1 MKMTLPFKPHVLALI
16 CSAGLCAASTGLYIK
31 SRTVEAPVEPQ
42 STQLAVSD
50 AAAVTFPA
58 TVSAPPVTPAVV
70 KSAFS
75 TAQID
80 QWVAPVALYPDA
92 LLSQVLMA
100 STYPTNVAQAVQWSH
115 DNPLKQGDAA
125 IQAVSDQPWD
135 ASVKSLVAF
144 PQLMALMGENPQWVQ
159 NLGDAFLAQ
168 PQDVMDSVQRLRQL
182 AQQTGSLKSST
193 EQKVITTTKKA
204 VPVKQTV
211 TAPVIPSNTVLTAN
225 PVITEP
231 ATTVISIEPA
241 NPDVVY
247 IPNYNPTVVYG
258 NWANTA
264 YPPVYLP
271 PPAGEPFVDSFV
283 RGFGYSM
290 GVATTYALFSSID
303 WDDDDHD
310 HHHHDNDDYH
320 HHDGGHRDGN
330 DWQHNGDNINIDVNN
345 FNRITGEHLTDKNMA
360 WRHNPNYRNGVPY
373 HDQDMAK
380 RFHQTDVNGGMS
392 ATQLP
397 APTRD
402 SQRQAAANQFQQRT
416 HAAPVITRD
425 TQRQAAAQRF
435 NEAEHYGSY
444 DDFHDFSRRQPL
456 TQQQKDAAPVITRD
470 TQRQAAAQRF
480 NEAEHYGS
488 YDDFHDFSRR
498 QPLTQQQKDAAR
510 QRYQSA
516 SPEQRQAVRERMQ
529 TNPKIQQR
537 REAARERIQS
547 ASPEQR
553 QAVRE
558 KMQTNPQNQQR
569 RDAARERIQSASPEQ
584 RQVFKEKVQQRPL
597 NQQQRDNARQRVQS
611 ASPEQRQVF
620 REKVQESRP
629 QRLNDS
635 NHTVRLNNEQRS
647 AVRERLSERG
657 ARRLER

>member
-16 CSAGLCAASTGLYIK
+16 CSAGLCAASAGLYIK
-31 SRTVEAPVEPQ
+31 SRTVEAPVEAQ
-42 STQLAVSD
+42 STQQTAPDIS
-50 AAAVTFPA
+50 AVTLPA
-58 TVSAPPVTPAVV
+58 TVSVPPVTPAVV

-80 QWVAPVALYPDA
+80 QWVAPVALYPDS

-100 STYPTNVAQAVQWSH
+100 STYPANVAQAVQWSH

-193 EQKVITTTKKA
+193 EQKIITTTKKV
-204 VPVKQTV
+204 VPVNQPAN
-211 TAPVIPSNTVLTAN
+211 APATQSNTVSTSSPVVAE
-225 PVITEP
+225 PAPTVIT
-231 ATTVISIEPA
+231 IEPA

-247 IPNYNPTVVYG
+247 IPNYNPNVVYG
-258 NWANTA
+258 SWANTA

-310 HHHHDNDDYH
+310 HHHHDDDDYH

-397 APTRD
+397 ALSRD
-402 SQRQAAANQFQQRT
+402 SQRQAAASQFQQRT

-435 NEAEHYGSY
+435 NEAEHNGSY
-444 DDFHDFSRRQPL
+444 DDFREFSR
-456 TQQQKDAAPVITRD
+456 
-470 TQRQAAAQRF
+470 
-480 NEAEHYGS
+480 H
-488 YDDFHDFSRR
+488 

-516 SPEQRQAVRERMQ
+516 SPEQRQAVREKIQ
-529 TNPKIQQR
+529 ANPQNQQR
-537 REAARERIQS
+537 REAARQRIQS
-547 ASPEQR
+547 ASPEL
-553 QAVRE
+553 
-558 KMQTNPQNQQR
+558 
-569 RDAARERIQSASPEQ
+569 

-597 NQQQRDNARQRVQS
+597 NQEQRDNARQRVQS
-611 ASPEQRQVF
+611 ASPEQRPFF

-635 NHTVRLNNEQRS
+635 NRTARLNNEQRS

>member
-1 MKMTLPFKPHVLALI
+1 MKMILPFKPHVLALI

-50 AAAVTFPA
+50 AAAVTLPA

-80 QWVAPVALYPDA
+80 QWVAPVALYPDS

-100 STYPTNVAQAVQWSH
+100 STYPANVAQAVQWSH

-211 TAPVIPSNTVLTAN
+211 TAPVIPSNTVSTAT

-231 ATTVISIEPA
+231 ATTVISIEPG

-310 HHHHDNDDYH
+310 HHHHDDDDYHHDDDDYH

-330 DWQHNGDNINIDVNN
+330 GWQHNGDNINIDVNN

-402 SQRQAAANQFQQRT
+402 SQRQAAASQFQQRT
-416 HAAPVITRD
+416 HAAPVITQD

-444 DDFHDFSRRQPL
+444 DDFR
-456 TQQQKDAAPVITRD
+456 
-470 TQRQAAAQRF
+470 
-480 NEAEHYGS
+480 
-488 YDDFHDFSRR
+488 DFSRR

-516 SPEQRQAVRERMQ
+516 SPEQRQAVREKMQ
-529 TNPKIQQR
+529 TNPQIQQR
-537 REAARERIQS
+537 REAARQRIQS

-558 KMQTNPQNQQR
+558 KMQTNPQKQQR
-569 RDAARERIQSASPEQ
+569 REAARERIQSATPEQ

-597 NQQQRDNARQRVQS
+597 NQQQRDNARQRIQS

>member
-1 MKMTLPFKPHVLALI
+1 MKMTLPFIPHVLALI

-42 STQLAVSD
+42 STQQTAPD
-50 AAAVTFPA
+50 ITAVTLPA
-58 TVSAPPVTPAVV
+58 TVSAPPVTPVTPAVV

-80 QWVAPVALYPDA
+80 QWVAPVALYPDS

-100 STYPTNVAQAVQWSH
+100 STYPANVAQAVQWSH

-211 TAPVIPSNTVLTAN
+211 TAPVIPSNTVLTAS

-271 PPAGEPFVDSFV
+271 PPAGEPFIDSFV

-310 HHHHDNDDYH
+310 HHHHDDDDYH

-330 DWQHNGDNINIDVNN
+330 GWQHNGDNINIDVNN

-402 SQRQAAANQFQQRT
+402 SQRQAAASQFQQRT

-435 NEAEHYGSY
+435 NEAENYGSY
-444 DDFHDFSRRQPL
+444 DDFR
-456 TQQQKDAAPVITRD
+456 
-470 TQRQAAAQRF
+470 
-480 NEAEHYGS
+480 
-488 YDDFHDFSRR
+488 DFSRR

-516 SPEQRQAVRERMQ
+516 SPEQRQAVRE
-529 TNPKIQQR
+529 
-537 REAARERIQS
+537 
-547 ASPEQR
+547 
-553 QAVRE
+553 
-558 KMQTNPQNQQR
+558 KMQTNPQIQQR

-657 ARRLER
+657 ARRQER

>member
-1 MKMTLPFKPHVLALI
+1 MKMTLPFKLHVLALI
-16 CSAGLCAASTGLYIK
+16 CSAGLCAASAGLYIK
-31 SRTVEAPVEPQ
+31 SRTVEAPVEAQ
-42 STQLAVSD
+42 STQQTAPDIS
-50 AAAVTFPA
+50 AVTLPA
-58 TVSAPPVTPAVV
+58 TVSVPPVTPAVV

-80 QWVAPVALYPDA
+80 QWVAPVALYPDS

-100 STYPTNVAQAVQWSH
+100 STYPANVAQAVQWSH

-135 ASVKSLVAF
+135 ASVKSLVTF

-193 EQKVITTTKKA
+193 EQKIITTTKKV
-204 VPVKQTV
+204 VPVNQPAN
-211 TAPVIPSNTVLTAN
+211 APATQSNTVSTSSPVVAE
-225 PVITEP
+225 PAPTVIT
-231 ATTVISIEPA
+231 IEPA

-247 IPNYNPTVVYG
+247 IPNYNPNVVYG
-258 NWANTA
+258 SWANTA

-310 HHHHDNDDYH
+310 HHHHDDDDYH

-397 APTRD
+397 ALSRD
-402 SQRQAAANQFQQRT
+402 SQRQAAASQFQQRT

-435 NEAEHYGSY
+435 NEAEHNGSY
-444 DDFHDFSRRQPL
+444 DDFREFSR
-456 TQQQKDAAPVITRD
+456 
-470 TQRQAAAQRF
+470 
-480 NEAEHYGS
+480 H
-488 YDDFHDFSRR
+488 

-516 SPEQRQAVRERMQ
+516 SPEQRQAVREKIQ
-529 TNPKIQQR
+529 ANPQNQQR
-537 REAARERIQS
+537 REAARQRIQS
-547 ASPEQR
+547 ASPEL
-553 QAVRE
+553 
-558 KMQTNPQNQQR
+558 
-569 RDAARERIQSASPEQ
+569 

-597 NQQQRDNARQRVQS
+597 NQEQRDNARQRVQS
-611 ASPEQRQVF
+611 ASPEQRPFF

-635 NHTVRLNNEQRS
+635 NRTARLNNEQWS

>member
-16 CSAGLCAASTGLYIK
+16 CSAGLCAASAGLYIK
-31 SRTVEAPVEPQ
+31 SRTVEAPVEAQ
-42 STQLAVSD
+42 STQQTAPDIS
-50 AAAVTFPA
+50 AVTLPA
-58 TVSAPPVTPAVV
+58 TVSVPPVTPAVV
-70 KSAFS
+70 KSTFS

-80 QWVAPVALYPDA
+80 QWVAPVALYPDS

-100 STYPTNVAQAVQWSH
+100 STYPANVAQAVQWSH

-193 EQKVITTTKKA
+193 EQKIITTTKKV
-204 VPVKQTV
+204 VPVNQPAN
-211 TAPVIPSNTVLTAN
+211 APATQSNTVSTSSPVVAE
-225 PVITEP
+225 PAPTVIT
-231 ATTVISIEPA
+231 IEPA

-247 IPNYNPTVVYG
+247 IPNYNPNVVYG
-258 NWANTA
+258 SWANTA

-310 HHHHDNDDYH
+310 HHHHDDDDYH

-360 WRHNPNYRNGVPY
+360 WRHNPNYRNGMPY
-373 HDQDMAK
+373 HDQDMTK
-380 RFHQTDVNGGMS
+380 RFHQTDVKGGMS
-392 ATQLP
+392 ATPLP

-402 SQRQAAANQFQQRT
+402 SQRQAAASQFQQRT
-416 HAAPVITRD
+416 HAAPVTTRD

-435 NEAEHYGSY
+435 NEAEHYGNY
-444 DDFHDFSRRQPL
+444 DDFRDFS
-456 TQQQKDAAPVITRD
+456 
-470 TQRQAAAQRF
+470 
-480 NEAEHYGS
+480 H
-488 YDDFHDFSRR
+488 H

-516 SPEQRQAVRERMQ
+516 SPEQRQAVREKIQ
-529 TNPKIQQR
+529 ANPQNQQR
-537 REAARERIQS
+537 REAARQRIQS

-558 KMQTNPQNQQR
+558 KM
-569 RDAARERIQSASPEQ
+569 
-584 RQVFKEKVQQRPL
+584 
-597 NQQQRDNARQRVQS
+597 
-611 ASPEQRQVF
+611 
-620 REKVQESRP
+620 
-629 QRLNDS
+629 
-635 NHTVRLNNEQRS
+635 
-647 AVRERLSERG
+647 
-657 ARRLER
+657 

>member
-16 CSAGLCAASTGLYIK
+16 CSAGLCAASAGLYIK
-31 SRTVEAPVEPQ
+31 SRTVEAPVEAQ
-42 STQLAVSD
+42 STQQTAPDIS
-50 AAAVTFPA
+50 AVTLPA

-70 KSAFS
+70 KSTFS

-80 QWVAPVALYPDA
+80 QWVAPVALYPDS

-100 STYPTNVAQAVQWSH
+100 STYPANVAQAVQWSH

-125 IQAVSDQPWD
+125 IQSVSDQPWD

-193 EQKVITTTKKA
+193 EQKIITTTKKV
-204 VPVKQTV
+204 VPVNQPAN
-211 TAPVIPSNTVLTAN
+211 APATQSNTVSTSSPVVAE
-225 PVITEP
+225 PAPTVIT
-231 ATTVISIEPA
+231 IEPA

-247 IPNYNPTVVYG
+247 IPNYNPNVVYG
-258 NWANTA
+258 SWANTA

-310 HHHHDNDDYH
+310 HHHHDDDDYH

-330 DWQHNGDNINIDVNN
+330 GWQHNGDNINIDVNN

-397 APTRD
+397 ALSRD
-402 SQRQAAANQFQQRT
+402 SQRQAAASQFQQRT
-416 HAAPVITRD
+416 H
-425 TQRQAAAQRF
+425 
-435 NEAEHYGSY
+435 
-444 DDFHDFSRRQPL
+444 
-456 TQQQKDAAPVITRD
+456 AAPVITRD

-569 RDAARERIQSASPEQ
+569 REAARQRIQSASPEQ

-597 NQQQRDNARQRVQS
+597 NQEQRDNARQRVQS
-611 ASPEQRQVF
+611 ASPEQRPFF

-635 NHTVRLNNEQRS
+635 NRTARLNNEQRS
-647 AVRERLSERG
+647 TVRERLSERG

>member
-1 MKMTLPFKPHVLALI
+1 
-16 CSAGLCAASTGLYIK
+16 
-31 SRTVEAPVEPQ
+31 
-42 STQLAVSD
+42 
-50 AAAVTFPA
+50 
-58 TVSAPPVTPAVV
+58 
-70 KSAFS
+70 
-75 TAQID
+75 
-80 QWVAPVALYPDA
+80 
-92 LLSQVLMA
+92 
-100 STYPTNVAQAVQWSH
+100 
-115 DNPLKQGDAA
+115 
-125 IQAVSDQPWD
+125 
-135 ASVKSLVAF
+135 
-144 PQLMALMGENPQWVQ
+144 MALMGENPQWVQ

-193 EQKVITTTKKA
+193 EQKIITTTKKV
-204 VPVKQTV
+204 VPVNQPAN
-211 TAPVIPSNTVLTAN
+211 APATQSNTVSTSS
-225 PVITEP
+225 PVVAEP
-231 ATTVISIEPA
+231 APTVIAIEPA

-247 IPNYNPTVVYG
+247 IPNYNPNVVYG
-258 NWANTA
+258 SWANTA

-310 HHHHDNDDYH
+310 HHHHDDDDYH

-360 WRHNPNYRNGVPY
+360 WRHNPNYRDGMPY

-380 RFHQTDVNGGMS
+380 RFHQTDVKGGMS
-392 ATQLP
+392 ATPLP

-402 SQRQAAANQFQQRT
+402 SQRQAAASQFQQRT
-416 HAAPVITRD
+416 H
-425 TQRQAAAQRF
+425 
-435 NEAEHYGSY
+435 
-444 DDFHDFSRRQPL
+444 
-456 TQQQKDAAPVITRD
+456 
-470 TQRQAAAQRF
+470 
-480 NEAEHYGS
+480 
-488 YDDFHDFSRR
+488 
-498 QPLTQQQKDAAR
+498 AAR

-516 SPEQRQAVRERMQ
+516 SPEQRQAAREKMQ
-529 TNPKIQQR
+529 TNPQNQQR
-537 REAARERIQS
+537 REAARQRIQS

-558 KMQTNPQNQQR
+558 KMQTNPQNQQQ
-569 RDAARERIQSASPEQ
+569 RDAARQRI
-584 RQVFKEKVQQRPL
+584 
-597 NQQQRDNARQRVQS
+597 QS

-635 NHTVRLNNEQRS
+635 NHTARLNNEQRS

>member
-16 CSAGLCAASTGLYIK
+16 CSAGLCAASAGLYIK
-31 SRTVEAPVEPQ
+31 SRTVEAPVEAQ
-42 STQLAVSD
+42 STQLAAPD
-50 AAAVTFPA
+50 ITAVTLPA

-70 KSAFS
+70 KTAFS

-80 QWVAPVALYPDA
+80 QWVAPVALYPDS

-100 STYPTNVAQAVQWSH
+100 STYPANVAQAVQWSH

-168 PQDVMDSVQRLRQL
+168 PQEVMDSVQRLRQL

-204 VPVKQTV
+204 IPVKQTV
-211 TAPVIPSNTVLTAN
+211 TAPVIPSNTVTTAN
-225 PVITEP
+225 PVFTEP

-241 NPDVVY
+241 NPDVIY

-310 HHHHDNDDYH
+310 HHHDDDDYH

-330 DWQHNGDNINIDVNN
+330 GWQHNGDNININVNN

-402 SQRQAAANQFQQRT
+402 SQRQAAASQFQQRT
-416 HAAPVITRD
+416 HATPVITRD

-444 DDFHDFSRRQPL
+444 DDFR
-456 TQQQKDAAPVITRD
+456 
-470 TQRQAAAQRF
+470 
-480 NEAEHYGS
+480 
-488 YDDFHDFSRR
+488 DFSRR

-529 TNPKIQQR
+529 TNPQNQQR

-553 QAVRE
+553 QALRE

-569 RDAARERIQSASPEQ
+569 REAARERIQSASPEQ
-584 RQVFKEKVQQRPL
+584 RQVFKEKVQQRPQ
-597 NQQQRDNARQRVQS
+597 NQQQRDNARQRIQS

-635 NHTVRLNNEQRS
+635 NRTARLNYEQRS
-647 AVRERLSERG
+647 AVRGRLSEHG

>member
-310 HHHHDNDDYH
+310 HHHDNDDYH

-330 DWQHNGDNINIDVNN
+330 GWQHNGDNINIDVNN

-444 DDFHDFSRRQPL
+444 DDFHDFSR
-456 TQQQKDAAPVITRD
+456 
-470 TQRQAAAQRF
+470 
-480 NEAEHYGS
+480 H
-488 YDDFHDFSRR
+488 

-647 AVRERLSERG
+647 AVCERLSERG

>member
-16 CSAGLCAASTGLYIK
+16 CSAGLCAASAGLYIK
-31 SRTVEAPVEPQ
+31 SRTVEAPVEAQ
-42 STQLAVSD
+42 STQQTAPDIS
-50 AAAVTFPA
+50 AVTLPA
-58 TVSAPPVTPAVV
+58 TVSVPPVTPAVV

-80 QWVAPVALYPDA
+80 QWVAPVALYPDS

-100 STYPTNVAQAVQWSH
+100 STYPANVAQAVQWSH

-193 EQKVITTTKKA
+193 EQKIITTTKKV
-204 VPVKQTV
+204 VPVNQPAN
-211 TAPVIPSNTVLTAN
+211 APATQSNTVSTSSPVVAE
-225 PVITEP
+225 PAPTVIT
-231 ATTVISIEPA
+231 IEPA

-247 IPNYNPTVVYG
+247 IPNYNPNVVYG
-258 NWANTA
+258 SWANTA

-310 HHHHDNDDYH
+310 HDHHHHDDDDYH

-360 WRHNPNYRNGVPY
+360 WRHNPNYRNGVTY

-397 APTRD
+397 ALSRD
-402 SQRQAAANQFQQRT
+402 SQRQAAASQFQQRT

-435 NEAEHYGSY
+435 NEAEHNGSY
-444 DDFHDFSRRQPL
+444 DDFREFSR
-456 TQQQKDAAPVITRD
+456 
-470 TQRQAAAQRF
+470 
-480 NEAEHYGS
+480 H
-488 YDDFHDFSRR
+488 

-516 SPEQRQAVRERMQ
+516 SPEQRQAVREKIQ
-529 TNPKIQQR
+529 ANPQNQQR
-537 REAARERIQS
+537 REAARQRIQS
-547 ASPEQR
+547 ASPEL
-553 QAVRE
+553 
-558 KMQTNPQNQQR
+558 
-569 RDAARERIQSASPEQ
+569 

-597 NQQQRDNARQRVQS
+597 NQEQRDNARQRVQS
-611 ASPEQRQVF
+611 ASPEQRPFF

-635 NHTVRLNNEQRS
+635 NRTARLNNEQRS

>member
-16 CSAGLCAASTGLYIK
+16 CSAGLCAASAGLYIK
-31 SRTVEAPVEPQ
+31 SRTVEAPVEAQ
-42 STQLAVSD
+42 STQLAAPD
-50 AAAVTFPA
+50 ITAVTLPA

-70 KSAFS
+70 KTAFS

-80 QWVAPVALYPDA
+80 QWVAPVALYPDS

-100 STYPTNVAQAVQWSH
+100 STYPANVAQAVQWSH

-168 PQDVMDSVQRLRQL
+168 PQEVMDSVQRLRQL

-204 VPVKQTV
+204 IPVKQTV
-211 TAPVIPSNTVLTAN
+211 TAPVIPSNTVTTAN
-225 PVITEP
+225 PVFTEP

-241 NPDVVY
+241 NPDVIY

-310 HHHHDNDDYH
+310 HHHDDDDYH

-330 DWQHNGDNINIDVNN
+330 GWQHNGDNININVNN

-402 SQRQAAANQFQQRT
+402 SQRQAAASQFQQRT
-416 HAAPVITRD
+416 HATPVITRD

-444 DDFHDFSRRQPL
+444 DDFR
-456 TQQQKDAAPVITRD
+456 
-470 TQRQAAAQRF
+470 
-480 NEAEHYGS
+480 
-488 YDDFHDFSRR
+488 DFSRR

-529 TNPKIQQR
+529 TNP
-537 REAARERIQS
+537 
-547 ASPEQR
+547 
-553 QAVRE
+553 
-558 KMQTNPQNQQR
+558 QNQQR
-569 RDAARERIQSASPEQ
+569 REAARERIQSASPEQ
-584 RQVFKEKVQQRPL
+584 RQVFKEKVQQRPQ
-597 NQQQRDNARQRVQS
+597 NQQQRDNARQRIQS

-635 NHTVRLNNEQRS
+635 NRTARLNNEQRS
-647 AVRERLSERG
+647 AVRERLSEHG

>member
-16 CSAGLCAASTGLYIK
+16 CSAGLCAASAGLYIK
-31 SRTVEAPVEPQ
+31 SRTVEAPVEAQ
-42 STQLAVSD
+42 STQLAAPD
-50 AAAVTFPA
+50 ITAVTLPA

-70 KSAFS
+70 KTAFS

-80 QWVAPVALYPDA
+80 QWVAPVALYPDS

-100 STYPTNVAQAVQWSH
+100 STYPANVAQAVQWSH

-204 VPVKQTV
+204 IPVKQTV
-211 TAPVIPSNTVLTAN
+211 TAPVIPSNTVTTAN

-310 HHHHDNDDYH
+310 HHHDDDDYH

-330 DWQHNGDNINIDVNN
+330 GWQHNGDNINIDVNN

-402 SQRQAAANQFQQRT
+402 SQRQAAASQFQQRT
-416 HAAPVITRD
+416 HATPVITRD

-444 DDFHDFSRRQPL
+444 DDFRDFSRRQPL
-456 TQQQKDAAPVITRD
+456 TQQQKDAA
-470 TQRQAAAQRF
+470 
-480 NEAEHYGS
+480 H
-488 YDDFHDFSRR
+488 
-498 QPLTQQQKDAAR
+498 

-529 TNPKIQQR
+529 TNP
-537 REAARERIQS
+537 
-547 ASPEQR
+547 
-553 QAVRE
+553 
-558 KMQTNPQNQQR
+558 QNQQR
-569 RDAARERIQSASPEQ
+569 REAARERIQSASPEQ
-584 RQVFKEKVQQRPL
+584 RQVFKEKVQQRPQ

-635 NHTVRLNNEQRS
+635 NRTARLNNEQRS
-647 AVRERLSERG
+647 AVRERLSEHG

>member
-290 GVATTYALFSSID
+290 GVAT
-303 WDDDDHD
+303 
-310 HHHHDNDDYH
+310 
-320 HHDGGHRDGN
+320 
-330 DWQHNGDNINIDVNN
+330 
-345 FNRITGEHLTDKNMA
+345 
-360 WRHNPNYRNGVPY
+360 P
-373 HDQDMAK
+373 
-380 RFHQTDVNGGMS
+380 
-392 ATQLP
+392 
-397 APTRD
+397 
-402 SQRQAAANQFQQRT
+402 RT
-416 HAAPVITRD
+416 HYSAASTGTTTIMTIIIMTMMIIITTMAVIVTVMAGNTTATTSISTSTISTVSPVSILLIRIWHGGTIQTTVMVCPIMIRIWQSGFIKPMS
-425 TQRQAAAQRF
+425 T
-435 NEAEHYGSY
+435 AE
-444 DDFHDFSRRQPL
+444 
-456 TQQQKDAAPVITRD
+456 
-470 TQRQAAAQRF
+470 
-480 NEAEHYGS
+480 
-488 YDDFHDFSRR
+488 
-498 QPLTQQQKDAAR
+498 
-510 QRYQSA
+510 
-516 SPEQRQAVRERMQ
+516 
-529 TNPKIQQR
+529 
-537 REAARERIQS
+537 
-547 ASPEQR
+547 
-553 QAVRE
+553 
-558 KMQTNPQNQQR
+558 
-569 RDAARERIQSASPEQ
+569 
-584 RQVFKEKVQQRPL
+584 
-597 NQQQRDNARQRVQS
+597 
-611 ASPEQRQVF
+611 
-620 REKVQESRP
+620 
-629 QRLNDS
+629 
-635 NHTVRLNNEQRS
+635 
-647 AVRERLSERG
+647 
-657 ARRLER
+657 

>member
-16 CSAGLCAASTGLYIK
+16 CSAGLCAASAGLYIK
-31 SRTVEAPVEPQ
+31 SRTVEAPVEAQ
-42 STQLAVSD
+42 STQQTAPDIS
-50 AAAVTFPA
+50 AVTLPA
-58 TVSAPPVTPAVV
+58 TVSVPPVTPAVV

-193 EQKVITTTKKA
+193 EQKIITTTKKV
-204 VPVKQTV
+204 VPVNQPAN
-211 TAPVIPSNTVLTAN
+211 APATQSNTVSTSSPVVAEPALT
-225 PVITEP
+225 VIT
-231 ATTVISIEPA
+231 IEPA

-247 IPNYNPTVVYG
+247 IPNYNPNVVYG
-258 NWANTA
+258 SWANTA

-310 HHHHDNDDYH
+310 HHHHDDDDYH

-360 WRHNPNYRNGVPY
+360 WRHNPNYRDGMPY

-380 RFHQTDVNGGMS
+380 RFHQTDVKGGMS
-392 ATQLP
+392 ATPLP

-402 SQRQAAANQFQQRT
+402 SQRQAAASQFQQRT

-435 NEAEHYGSY
+435 NEAEHNGSY
-444 DDFHDFSRRQPL
+444 DDFR
-456 TQQQKDAAPVITRD
+456 
-470 TQRQAAAQRF
+470 
-480 NEAEHYGS
+480 
-488 YDDFHDFSRR
+488 DFSRR

-516 SPEQRQAVRERMQ
+516 SPEQRQA
-529 TNPKIQQR
+529 
-537 REAARERIQS
+537 A
-547 ASPEQR
+547 
-553 QAVRE
+553 RE

-569 RDAARERIQSASPEQ
+569 REAARQRIQSA
-584 RQVFKEKVQQRPL
+584 
-597 NQQQRDNARQRVQS
+597 
-611 ASPEQRQVF
+611 
-620 REKVQESRP
+620 
-629 QRLNDS
+629 
-635 NHTVRLNNEQRS
+635 
-647 AVRERLSERG
+647 
-657 ARRLER
+657 

>member
-50 AAAVTFPA
+50 AAAVTLPA

-80 QWVAPVALYPDA
+80 QWVAPVALYPDS

-100 STYPTNVAQAVQWSH
+100 STYPANVAQAVQWSH

-211 TAPVIPSNTVLTAN
+211 TAPVIPSNTVSTAT

-231 ATTVISIEPA
+231 ATTVISIEPG

-310 HHHHDNDDYH
+310 HHHHD
-320 HHDGGHRDGN
+320 DGGHRDGN
-330 DWQHNGDNINIDVNN
+330 GWQHNGDNINIDVNN

-402 SQRQAAANQFQQRT
+402 SQRQAAASQFQQRT

-444 DDFHDFSRRQPL
+444 DDFRDFSRRQPL
-456 TQQQKDAAPVITRD
+456 I
-470 TQRQAAAQRF
+470 
-480 NEAEHYGS
+480 
-488 YDDFHDFSRR
+488 
-498 QPLTQQQKDAAR
+498 QQQKDAAR

-529 TNPKIQQR
+529 TNPQIQQR

-558 KMQTNPQNQQR
+558 KMQTNPQIQQR

-611 ASPEQRQVF
+611 TSPEQRQVF

-635 NHTVRLNNEQRS
+635 NHTARLNNEQRS

>member
-16 CSAGLCAASTGLYIK
+16 CSAGLCAASAGLYIK
-31 SRTVEAPVEPQ
+31 SRTVEAPVEPL

-50 AAAVTFPA
+50 AAAVTLPA

-80 QWVAPVALYPDA
+80 QWVAPVALYPDS

-100 STYPTNVAQAVQWSH
+100 STYPANVAQAVQWSH

-303 WDDDDHD
+303 RDDDDHD
-310 HHHHDNDDYH
+310 HHHDDDYH

-330 DWQHNGDNINIDVNN
+330 GWQHNGDNINIDVNN

-402 SQRQAAANQFQQRT
+402 SQRQAAASQFQQRT

-425 TQRQAAAQRF
+425 TQRQAAAQQF

-444 DDFHDFSRRQPL
+444 DDFRDFSRRQPL
-456 TQQQKDAAPVITRD
+456 P
-470 TQRQAAAQRF
+470 
-480 NEAEHYGS
+480 
-488 YDDFHDFSRR
+488 
-498 QPLTQQQKDAAR
+498 QQQKDAAR

-516 SPEQRQAVRERMQ
+516 SPEQRQAVHEKMQ
-529 TNPKIQQR
+529 TNQQNQQR
-537 REAARERIQS
+537 REAARERIQP

-558 KMQTNPQNQQR
+558 KMQTNPQIQQR

-629 QRLNDS
+629 QRLNNS
-635 NHTVRLNNEQRS
+635 NHTARLNNEQRS

>member
-1 MKMTLPFKPHVLALI
+1 M
-16 CSAGLCAASTGLYIK
+16 
-31 SRTVEAPVEPQ
+31 
-42 STQLAVSD
+42 
-50 AAAVTFPA
+50 
-58 TVSAPPVTPAVV
+58 
-70 KSAFS
+70 
-75 TAQID
+75 
-80 QWVAPVALYPDA
+80 
-92 LLSQVLMA
+92 
-100 STYPTNVAQAVQWSH
+100 
-115 DNPLKQGDAA
+115 
-125 IQAVSDQPWD
+125 
-135 ASVKSLVAF
+135 
-144 PQLMALMGENPQWVQ
+144 
-159 NLGDAFLAQ
+159 
-168 PQDVMDSVQRLRQL
+168 RQL

-204 VPVKQTV
+204 VPVKPAV
-211 TAPVIPSNTVLTAN
+211 APSAIQSNTVSTAS

-231 ATTVISIEPA
+231 APTVITIEPT

-258 NWANTA
+258 NWANSA

-310 HHHHDNDDYH
+310 HHHDDDDYH

-330 DWQHNGDNINIDVNN
+330 GWQHNGDNINIDVNN

-360 WRHNPNYRNGVPY
+360 WRHNPNYRNGLPY

-380 RFHQTDVNGGMS
+380 RFHQTDVSGGMS
-392 ATQLP
+392 ATPLP
-397 APTRD
+397 APSRD
-402 SQRQAAANQFQQRT
+402 SQRQAAASQFQQRT
-416 HAAPVITRD
+416 HAAPAITRD

-435 NEAEHYGSY
+435 NEAEHYGNY
-444 DDFHDFSRRQPL
+444 DDFR
-456 TQQQKDAAPVITRD
+456 
-470 TQRQAAAQRF
+470 
-480 NEAEHYGS
+480 E
-488 YDDFHDFSRR
+488 FSRR

-516 SPEQRQAVRERMQ
+516 SPEQRQAFRERMQ
-529 TNPKIQQR
+529 TNPQNQQR
-537 REAARERIQS
+537 REAARQRIQS

-584 RQVFKEKVQQRPL
+584 HPL
-597 NQQQRDNARQRVQS
+597 NQQQRDNARQRIQS

-620 REKVQESRP
+620 REKVQENRP

-635 NHTVRLNNEQRS
+635 NRTARLNNEQRS

>member
-16 CSAGLCAASTGLYIK
+16 CSAGLCAASAGLYIK
-31 SRTVEAPVEPQ
+31 SRTVEAPVEPL

-50 AAAVTFPA
+50 AAAVTLPA

-80 QWVAPVALYPDA
+80 QWVAPVALYPDS

-100 STYPTNVAQAVQWSH
+100 STYPANVAQAVQWSH
-115 DNPLKQGDAA
+115 DNSLKQGDAA

-211 TAPVIPSNTVLTAN
+211 TVPVIPSNTVSTAN

-310 HHHHDNDDYH
+310 HHHHDDDDYH
-320 HHDGGHRDGN
+320 HHDGDHRDGN
-330 DWQHNGDNINIDVNN
+330 GWQHNGDNINIDVNN

-360 WRHNPNYRNGVPY
+360 WRHNQNYRNGVPY

-402 SQRQAAANQFQQRT
+402 SQRQAAASQFQQRT

-444 DDFHDFSRRQPL
+444 DDFR
-456 TQQQKDAAPVITRD
+456 
-470 TQRQAAAQRF
+470 
-480 NEAEHYGS
+480 
-488 YDDFHDFSRR
+488 DFSRR

-516 SPEQRQAVRERMQ
+516 SPEQRQAVHEKMQ
-529 TNPKIQQR
+529 TNQQR
-537 REAARERIQS
+537 REAARERIQP

-558 KMQTNPQNQQR
+558 KIQINPQIQQR

-635 NHTVRLNNEQRS
+635 NHTARLNNEQRS

>member
-16 CSAGLCAASTGLYIK
+16 CSAGLCAASAGLYIK
-31 SRTVEAPVEPQ
+31 SRTVEAPVETQ

-50 AAAVTFPA
+50 AAAVTLPA

-193 EQKVITTTKKA
+193 EQKVITTTKKT
-204 VPVKQTV
+204 VPVTQTV
-211 TAPVIPSNTVLTAN
+211 TAPVIPSNTVSTAN

-231 ATTVISIEPA
+231 ATTVISIEPG

-310 HHHHDNDDYH
+310 HHHHDDDNYH

-330 DWQHNGDNINIDVNN
+330 GWQHNGDNINIDVNN

-402 SQRQAAANQFQQRT
+402 SQRQAAASQFQQRT

-444 DDFHDFSRRQPL
+444 DDFRDFSRRQPL
-456 TQQQKDAAPVITRD
+456 TQQQRTPLVSVIS
-470 TQRQAAAQRF
+470 QLLL
-480 NEAEHYGS
+480 S
-488 YDDFHDFSRR
+488 S
-498 QPLTQQQKDAAR
+498 AR
-510 QRYQSA
+510 QFTRKC
-516 SPEQRQAVRERMQ
+516 RL
-529 TNPKIQQR
+529 TR
-537 REAARERIQS
+537 RTSSEE
-547 ASPEQR
+547 
-553 QAVRE
+553 
-558 KMQTNPQNQQR
+558 
-569 RDAARERIQSASPEQ
+569 
-584 RQVFKEKVQQRPL
+584 
-597 NQQQRDNARQRVQS
+597 RQRVSAFSPPRLSSARQS
-611 ASPEQRQVF
+611 ARKCRLTHRSSSEETQRVSVF
-620 REKVQESRP
+620 SQP
-629 QRLNDS
+629 
-635 NHTVRLNNEQRS
+635 
-647 AVRERLSERG
+647 RLSS
-657 ARRLER
+657 ARCLRKSTAAPTEPTAT

>member
-42 STQLAVSD
+42 STQQTAPD
-50 AAAVTFPA
+50 ITAVTLPA

-80 QWVAPVALYPDA
+80 QWVAPVALYPDS

-100 STYPTNVAQAVQWSH
+100 STYPANVAQAVQWSH

-211 TAPVIPSNTVLTAN
+211 TAPVIPSNTVLTAS

-271 PPAGEPFVDSFV
+271 PPAGEPFIDSFV
-283 RGFGYSM
+283 HGFGYSM

-310 HHHHDNDDYH
+310 HHHDDDDYH

-330 DWQHNGDNINIDVNN
+330 GWQHNGDNINIDVNN

-402 SQRQAAANQFQQRT
+402 SQRQAAASQFQQRT

-444 DDFHDFSRRQPL
+444 DDFR
-456 TQQQKDAAPVITRD
+456 
-470 TQRQAAAQRF
+470 
-480 NEAEHYGS
+480 
-488 YDDFHDFSRR
+488 DFSRR

-516 SPEQRQAVRERMQ
+516 SPEQRQAVREKMQ
-529 TNPKIQQR
+529 TNPQKQQR

-547 ASPEQR
+547 A
-553 QAVRE
+553 
-558 KMQTNPQNQQR
+558 T
-569 RDAARERIQSASPEQ
+569 PEQ

-597 NQQQRDNARQRVQS
+597 NQQQRDNARQRIQS

>member
-50 AAAVTFPA
+50 AAAVTLPA

-80 QWVAPVALYPDA
+80 QWVAPVALYPDS

-100 STYPTNVAQAVQWSH
+100 STYPANVAQAVQWSH

-211 TAPVIPSNTVLTAN
+211 TAPVIPSNTVSTAT

-231 ATTVISIEPA
+231 ATTVISIEPG

-290 GVATTYALFSSID
+290 GVATTYALSAASTGMTTIMTIIIMTMMIIITTMAVIVTVMAGNTTATTSISTSTISTVSPVSILLIRI
-303 WDDDDHD
+303 WH
-310 HHHHDNDDYH
+310 
-320 HHDGGHRDGN
+320 GGTIQTTVMVCPIMIRI
-330 DWQHNGDNINIDVNN
+330 WQSGFI
-345 FNRITGEHLTDKNMA
+345 K
-360 WRHNPNYRNGVPY
+360 P
-373 HDQDMAK
+373 
-380 RFHQTDVNGGMS
+380 MS
-392 ATQLP
+392 T
-397 APTRD
+397 
-402 SQRQAAANQFQQRT
+402 
-416 HAAPVITRD
+416 
-425 TQRQAAAQRF
+425 
-435 NEAEHYGSY
+435 AE
-444 DDFHDFSRRQPL
+444 
-456 TQQQKDAAPVITRD
+456 
-470 TQRQAAAQRF
+470 
-480 NEAEHYGS
+480 
-488 YDDFHDFSRR
+488 
-498 QPLTQQQKDAAR
+498 
-510 QRYQSA
+510 
-516 SPEQRQAVRERMQ
+516 
-529 TNPKIQQR
+529 
-537 REAARERIQS
+537 
-547 ASPEQR
+547 
-553 QAVRE
+553 
-558 KMQTNPQNQQR
+558 
-569 RDAARERIQSASPEQ
+569 
-584 RQVFKEKVQQRPL
+584 
-597 NQQQRDNARQRVQS
+597 
-611 ASPEQRQVF
+611 
-620 REKVQESRP
+620 
-629 QRLNDS
+629 
-635 NHTVRLNNEQRS
+635 
-647 AVRERLSERG
+647 
-657 ARRLER
+657 

>member
-310 HHHHDNDDYH
+310 HHHHDDDDYH

-330 DWQHNGDNINIDVNN
+330 GWQHNGDNINIDVNN

-456 TQQQKDAAPVITRD
+456 TQQQRTPLVSVISPPRL
-470 TQRQAAAQRF
+470 
-480 NEAEHYGS
+480 S
-488 YDDFHDFSRR
+488 S
-498 QPLTQQQKDAAR
+498 AR
-510 QRYQSA
+510 QF
-516 SPEQRQAVRERMQ
+516 
-529 TNPKIQQR
+529 
-537 REAARERIQS
+537 ARECRL
-547 ASPEQR
+547 
-553 QAVRE
+553 
-558 KMQTNPQNQQR
+558 TR
-569 RDAARERIQSASPEQ
+569 RSSSEE
-584 RQVFKEKVQQRPL
+584 
-597 NQQQRDNARQRVQS
+597 RQRVS
-611 ASPEQRQVF
+611 AFSP
-620 REKVQESRP
+620 P
-629 QRLNDS
+629 
-635 NHTVRLNNEQRS
+635 
-647 AVRERLSERG
+647 RLSS
-657 ARRLER
+657 ARRFARKCRLTRRTSSEETQRVSVFSPHHQSSARCLRKKYSSAH

>member
-271 PPAGEPFVDSFV
+271 PPAG
-283 RGFGYSM
+283 G
-290 GVATTYALFSSID
+290 
-303 WDDDDHD
+303 
-310 HHHHDNDDYH
+310 
-320 HHDGGHRDGN
+320 
-330 DWQHNGDNINIDVNN
+330 
-345 FNRITGEHLTDKNMA
+345 
-360 WRHNPNYRNGVPY
+360 
-373 HDQDMAK
+373 
-380 RFHQTDVNGGMS
+380 
-392 ATQLP
+392 
-397 APTRD
+397 
-402 SQRQAAANQFQQRT
+402 
-416 HAAPVITRD
+416 
-425 TQRQAAAQRF
+425 
-435 NEAEHYGSY
+435 
-444 DDFHDFSRRQPL
+444 
-456 TQQQKDAAPVITRD
+456 
-470 TQRQAAAQRF
+470 
-480 NEAEHYGS
+480 
-488 YDDFHDFSRR
+488 
-498 QPLTQQQKDAAR
+498 
-510 QRYQSA
+510 
-516 SPEQRQAVRERMQ
+516 
-529 TNPKIQQR
+529 
-537 REAARERIQS
+537 
-547 ASPEQR
+547 
-553 QAVRE
+553 
-558 KMQTNPQNQQR
+558 
-569 RDAARERIQSASPEQ
+569 
-584 RQVFKEKVQQRPL
+584 
-597 NQQQRDNARQRVQS
+597 
-611 ASPEQRQVF
+611 
-620 REKVQESRP
+620 
-629 QRLNDS
+629 
-635 NHTVRLNNEQRS
+635 
-647 AVRERLSERG
+647 
-657 ARRLER
+657 

>member
-42 STQLAVSD
+42 STQQTAPD
-50 AAAVTFPA
+50 ITAVTLPA

-80 QWVAPVALYPDA
+80 QWVAPVALYPDS

-100 STYPTNVAQAVQWSH
+100 STYPANVAQAVQWSH

-211 TAPVIPSNTVLTAN
+211 TAPVIPSNTVLTAS

-271 PPAGEPFVDSFV
+271 PPAGEPFIDSFV

-310 HHHHDNDDYH
+310 HHHDDDDYH

-330 DWQHNGDNINIDVNN
+330 GWQHNGDNINIDVNN

-373 HDQDMAK
+373 HYQDMAK

-402 SQRQAAANQFQQRT
+402 SQRQAAASQFQQRT

-444 DDFHDFSRRQPL
+444 DDFR
-456 TQQQKDAAPVITRD
+456 
-470 TQRQAAAQRF
+470 
-480 NEAEHYGS
+480 
-488 YDDFHDFSRR
+488 DFSRR

-516 SPEQRQAVRERMQ
+516 SPEQRQAVREKMQ
-529 TNPKIQQR
+529 TNPQKQQR

-547 ASPEQR
+547 A
-553 QAVRE
+553 
-558 KMQTNPQNQQR
+558 T
-569 RDAARERIQSASPEQ
+569 PEQ

-597 NQQQRDNARQRVQS
+597 NQQQRDNARQRIQS

>member
-42 STQLAVSD
+42 STQQTAPD
-50 AAAVTFPA
+50 ITAVTLPA

-80 QWVAPVALYPDA
+80 QWVAPVALYPDS

-100 STYPTNVAQAVQWSH
+100 STYPANVAQAVQWSH

-204 VPVKQTV
+204 VPVTQTV
-211 TAPVIPSNTVLTAN
+211 TAPVIPSNTVSTAS
-225 PVITEP
+225 PIITEP

-271 PPAGEPFVDSFV
+271 PPAGEPFIDSFV

-310 HHHHDNDDYH
+310 HHHHHDDDDYH

-330 DWQHNGDNINIDVNN
+330 GWQHNGDNINIDVNN

-402 SQRQAAANQFQQRT
+402 SQRQAAASQFQQRT

-444 DDFHDFSRRQPL
+444 DDFR
-456 TQQQKDAAPVITRD
+456 
-470 TQRQAAAQRF
+470 
-480 NEAEHYGS
+480 
-488 YDDFHDFSRR
+488 DFSRR

-516 SPEQRQAVRERMQ
+516 SPEQRQAVRE
-529 TNPKIQQR
+529 
-537 REAARERIQS
+537 
-547 ASPEQR
+547 
-553 QAVRE
+553 
-558 KMQTNPQNQQR
+558 KMQTNPQIQQR

-657 ARRLER
+657 ARRQER

>member
-16 CSAGLCAASTGLYIK
+16 CSAGLCAASAGLYIK
-31 SRTVEAPVEPQ
+31 SRTVEAPVEAQ
-42 STQLAVSD
+42 STQQTAPDIS
-50 AAAVTFPA
+50 AVTLPA
-58 TVSAPPVTPAVV
+58 TVSVPPVTPAVV

-159 NLGDAFLAQ
+159 TWRCFSGAAARRDGLGTAIAATGATNRLAEVINGTK
-168 PQDVMDSVQRLRQL
+168 DHHDN
-182 AQQTGSLKSST
+182 
-193 EQKVITTTKKA
+193 EKV
-204 VPVKQTV
+204 VPVNQPAN
-211 TAPVIPSNTVLTAN
+211 APATQSNTVSTFS
-225 PVITEP
+225 PVVAEP
-231 ATTVISIEPA
+231 APTVIAIEPA

-247 IPNYNPTVVYG
+247 IPNYNPNVVYG
-258 NWANTA
+258 SWANTA

-310 HHHHDNDDYH
+310 HHHHDDHDHHHHDDDDYH

-360 WRHNPNYRNGVPY
+360 WRHNPNYRDGMPY

-380 RFHQTDVNGGMS
+380 RFHQTDVKGGMS
-392 ATQLP
+392 ATPLP

-402 SQRQAAANQFQQRT
+402 SQRQAAASQFQQRT

-444 DDFHDFSRRQPL
+444 DDFRDFSRRQPL
-456 TQQQKDAAPVITRD
+456 TQQQRTPLVSVI
-470 TQRQAAAQRF
+470 
-480 NEAEHYGS
+480 
-488 YDDFHDFSRR
+488 SR
-498 QPLTQQQKDAAR
+498 L
-510 QRYQSA
+510 
-516 SPEQRQAVRERMQ
+516 
-529 TNPKIQQR
+529 
-537 REAARERIQS
+537 
-547 ASPEQR
+547 
-553 QAVRE
+553 
-558 KMQTNPQNQQR
+558 
-569 RDAARERIQSASPEQ
+569 
-584 RQVFKEKVQQRPL
+584 L
-597 NQQQRDNARQRVQS
+597 
-611 ASPEQRQVF
+611 
-620 REKVQESRP
+620 
-629 QRLNDS
+629 
-635 NHTVRLNNEQRS
+635 
-647 AVRERLSERG
+647 LSS
-657 ARRLER
+657 ARRLARKCRLTHRTSSEERRHVSVFSPRRLSSARRFARKCRLTRRINSKEMQHVSVSSLPRLSSVRFFERKFRRAARSV

>member
-42 STQLAVSD
+42 STQQTAPD
-50 AAAVTFPA
+50 ITAVTLPA

-80 QWVAPVALYPDA
+80 QWVAPVALYPDS

-100 STYPTNVAQAVQWSH
+100 STYPANVAQAVQWSH

-211 TAPVIPSNTVLTAN
+211 TAPVIPSNTVLTAS

-271 PPAGEPFVDSFV
+271 PPAGEPFIDSFV

-310 HHHHDNDDYH
+310 HHHHD
-320 HHDGGHRDGN
+320 DGGHRDGN
-330 DWQHNGDNINIDVNN
+330 GWQHNGDNINIDVNN

-402 SQRQAAANQFQQRT
+402 SQRQAAASQFQQRT

-435 NEAEHYGSY
+435 NEAENYGSY
-444 DDFHDFSRRQPL
+444 DDFR
-456 TQQQKDAAPVITRD
+456 
-470 TQRQAAAQRF
+470 
-480 NEAEHYGS
+480 
-488 YDDFHDFSRR
+488 DFSRR

-516 SPEQRQAVRERMQ
+516 SPEQRQAVRE
-529 TNPKIQQR
+529 
-537 REAARERIQS
+537 
-547 ASPEQR
+547 
-553 QAVRE
+553 
-558 KMQTNPQNQQR
+558 KMQTNPQIQQR

-657 ARRLER
+657 ARRQER

>member
-16 CSAGLCAASTGLYIK
+16 CSAGLCAASAGLYIK
-31 SRTVEAPVEPQ
+31 SRTVEAPVEAQ
-42 STQLAVSD
+42 STQLAAPD
-50 AAAVTFPA
+50 ITAVTLPA
-58 TVSAPPVTPAVV
+58 TVSAPPVTPAVG
-70 KSAFS
+70 KTAFS

-80 QWVAPVALYPDA
+80 QWVAPVALYPDS

-204 VPVKQTV
+204 IPVKQTV
-211 TAPVIPSNTVLTAN
+211 TAPVIPSNTVTTAN

-303 WDDDDHD
+303 WDDD
-310 HHHHDNDDYH
+310 HHHDDDDYH

-330 DWQHNGDNINIDVNN
+330 GWQHNGDNINIDVNN

-402 SQRQAAANQFQQRT
+402 SQRQAAASQFQQRT
-416 HAAPVITRD
+416 HATPVITRD

-444 DDFHDFSRRQPL
+444 DDFREFSC
-456 TQQQKDAAPVITRD
+456 
-470 TQRQAAAQRF
+470 
-480 NEAEHYGS
+480 
-488 YDDFHDFSRR
+488 R

-529 TNPKIQQR
+529 TNPQNQQR

-569 RDAARERIQSASPEQ
+569 REAARERI
-584 RQVFKEKVQQRPL
+584 
-597 NQQQRDNARQRVQS
+597 QS

-635 NHTVRLNNEQRS
+635 NRTARLNNEQRS
-647 AVRERLSERG
+647 AVRERLSEHG

>member
-16 CSAGLCAASTGLYIK
+16 CSAGLCAASAGLYIK
-31 SRTVEAPVEPQ
+31 SRTVEAPVETQ

-50 AAAVTFPA
+50 AAAVTLPA

-193 EQKVITTTKKA
+193 EQKVITTTKKT
-204 VPVKQTV
+204 VPVTQTV
-211 TAPVIPSNTVLTAN
+211 TAPVIPSNTVSTAN

-231 ATTVISIEPA
+231 ATTVISIEPG

-310 HHHHDNDDYH
+310 HHHHDDDNYH

-330 DWQHNGDNINIDVNN
+330 GWQHNGDNINIDVNN

-402 SQRQAAANQFQQRT
+402 SQRQAAASQFQQRT

-425 TQRQAAAQRF
+425 TQRQAAARRF

-444 DDFHDFSRRQPL
+444 DDFRDFSRRQPL
-456 TQQQKDAAPVITRD
+456 TQQQRTPLVSVIS
-470 TQRQAAAQRF
+470 QLLL
-480 NEAEHYGS
+480 S
-488 YDDFHDFSRR
+488 S
-498 QPLTQQQKDAAR
+498 AR
-510 QRYQSA
+510 QFTRKC
-516 SPEQRQAVRERMQ
+516 RL
-529 TNPKIQQR
+529 TR
-537 REAARERIQS
+537 RTSSEE
-547 ASPEQR
+547 
-553 QAVRE
+553 
-558 KMQTNPQNQQR
+558 
-569 RDAARERIQSASPEQ
+569 
-584 RQVFKEKVQQRPL
+584 
-597 NQQQRDNARQRVQS
+597 RQRVSAFSPPRLSSARQS
-611 ASPEQRQVF
+611 ARKCRLTHRSSSEETQRVSVF
-620 REKVQESRP
+620 SQP
-629 QRLNDS
+629 
-635 NHTVRLNNEQRS
+635 
-647 AVRERLSERG
+647 RLSS
-657 ARRLER
+657 ARCLRKKYSSAH

>member
-16 CSAGLCAASTGLYIK
+16 CSAGLCAASAGLYIK

-50 AAAVTFPA
+50 AAAVTLPA
-58 TVSAPPVTPAVV
+58 TVSAPPVIPAVV

-310 HHHHDNDDYH
+310 HHHHHHDDDDYH
-320 HHDGGHRDGN
+320 HHDGGHRDSNG
-330 DWQHNGDNINIDVNN
+330 WQHNGDNINIDVNN
-345 FNRITGEHLTDKNMA
+345 FNSITGEHLTDKNMA

-402 SQRQAAANQFQQRT
+402 SQRQATASQFQQRT

-444 DDFHDFSRRQPL
+444 DDFR
-456 TQQQKDAAPVITRD
+456 
-470 TQRQAAAQRF
+470 
-480 NEAEHYGS
+480 
-488 YDDFHDFSRR
+488 DFSRR

-516 SPEQRQAVRERMQ
+516 SPEQRQAVREKMQ
-529 TNPKIQQR
+529 TNPQIQQR
-537 REAARERIQS
+537 REAARQRIQS

-569 RDAARERIQSASPEQ
+569 REAARERIQSATPEQ

-597 NQQQRDNARQRVQS
+597 NQQQRDNARQRIQS

-647 AVRERLSERG
+647 TVRERLSERG

>member
-16 CSAGLCAASTGLYIK
+16 CSAGLCAASAGLYIK
-31 SRTVEAPVEPQ
+31 SRTVEAPVEAQ
-42 STQLAVSD
+42 STQLAAPD
-50 AAAVTFPA
+50 ITAVTLPA

-70 KSAFS
+70 KTAFS

-80 QWVAPVALYPDA
+80 QWVAPVALYPDS

-100 STYPTNVAQAVQWSH
+100 STYPANVAQAVQWSH

-204 VPVKQTV
+204 IPVKQTV
-211 TAPVIPSNTVLTAN
+211 TAPVIPSNTVTTAN

-310 HHHHDNDDYH
+310 HHHDDDDYH

-330 DWQHNGDNINIDVNN
+330 GWQHNGDNININVNN

-402 SQRQAAANQFQQRT
+402 SQRQAAASQFQQRT
-416 HAAPVITRD
+416 HATPVITRD

-444 DDFHDFSRRQPL
+444 DDFR
-456 TQQQKDAAPVITRD
+456 
-470 TQRQAAAQRF
+470 
-480 NEAEHYGS
+480 E
-488 YDDFHDFSRR
+488 FSRR

-516 SPEQRQAVRERMQ
+516 SPEQRQ
-529 TNPKIQQR
+529 
-537 REAARERIQS
+537 
-547 ASPEQR
+547 
-553 QAVRE
+553 
-558 KMQTNPQNQQR
+558 
-569 RDAARERIQSASPEQ
+569 
-584 RQVFKEKVQQRPL
+584 VFKEKVQQRPQ
-597 NQQQRDNARQRVQS
+597 NQQQRDNARQRIQS

-635 NHTVRLNNEQRS
+635 NRTARLNNEQRS
-647 AVRERLSERG
+647 AVRERLSEHG

>member
-42 STQLAVSD
+42 STQQTAPD
-50 AAAVTFPA
+50 ITAVTLPA

-80 QWVAPVALYPDA
+80 QWVAPVALYPDS

-100 STYPTNVAQAVQWSH
+100 STYPANVAQAVQWSH

-211 TAPVIPSNTVLTAN
+211 TAPVIPSNTVLTAS

-271 PPAGEPFVDSFV
+271 PPAGEPFIDSFV

-310 HHHHDNDDYH
+310 HHHHHDDDDYH

-330 DWQHNGDNINIDVNN
+330 GWQHNGDNINIDVNN

-402 SQRQAAANQFQQRT
+402 SQRQAAASQFQQRT

-435 NEAEHYGSY
+435 NEAENYGSY
-444 DDFHDFSRRQPL
+444 DDFR
-456 TQQQKDAAPVITRD
+456 
-470 TQRQAAAQRF
+470 
-480 NEAEHYGS
+480 
-488 YDDFHDFSRR
+488 DFSRR

-516 SPEQRQAVRERMQ
+516 SPEQRQAVRE
-529 TNPKIQQR
+529 
-537 REAARERIQS
+537 
-547 ASPEQR
+547 
-553 QAVRE
+553 
-558 KMQTNPQNQQR
+558 KMQTNPQIQQR

-657 ARRLER
+657 ARRQER

>member
-42 STQLAVSD
+42 STQQTAPD
-50 AAAVTFPA
+50 ITAVTLPA

-80 QWVAPVALYPDA
+80 QWVAPVALYPDS

-100 STYPTNVAQAVQWSH
+100 STYPANVAQAVQWSH

-211 TAPVIPSNTVLTAN
+211 TAPVIPSNTVLTAS

-271 PPAGEPFVDSFV
+271 PPAGEPFIDSFV

-310 HHHHDNDDYH
+310 HHHDDDDYH

-330 DWQHNGDNINIDVNN
+330 GWQHNGDNINIDVNN

-402 SQRQAAANQFQQRT
+402 SQRQAAASQFQQRT

-435 NEAEHYGSY
+435 NKAEHYGSY
-444 DDFHDFSRRQPL
+444 DDFR
-456 TQQQKDAAPVITRD
+456 
-470 TQRQAAAQRF
+470 
-480 NEAEHYGS
+480 
-488 YDDFHDFSRR
+488 DFSRR

-516 SPEQRQAVRERMQ
+516 SPEQRQAVREKMQ
-529 TNPKIQQR
+529 TNPQKQQR

-547 ASPEQR
+547 A
-553 QAVRE
+553 
-558 KMQTNPQNQQR
+558 T
-569 RDAARERIQSASPEQ
+569 PEQ

-597 NQQQRDNARQRVQS
+597 NQQQRDNARQRIQS